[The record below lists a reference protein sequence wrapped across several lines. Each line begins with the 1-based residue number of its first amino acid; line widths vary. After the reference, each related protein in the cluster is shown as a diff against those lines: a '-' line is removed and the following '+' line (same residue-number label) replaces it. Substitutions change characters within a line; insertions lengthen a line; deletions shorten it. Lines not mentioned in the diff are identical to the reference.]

1 MARIKGYRELTRLKE
16 ELEYIVEQS
25 EASGDIKTLRKSK
38 SDLKGVLKQLDKIQ
52 SEKLDVGV

>member
-25 EASGDIKTLRKSK
+25 EASGDIKTLRKAK

-52 SEKLDVGV
+52 SEKLEVGV